1 MLSLPLLASREKKMT
16 RLLVHGK
23 NISCTTRFIKQIYR
37 AQNLN
42 REAWS
47 ISPSS
52 GVQALVSAKVGV
64 T

>member
-1 MLSLPLLASREKKMT
+1 MT
-16 RLLVHGK
+16 RLLVHKK
-23 NISCTTRFIKQIYR
+23 NISCTTPVIKQPYR

-47 ISPSS
+47 ISPFSV
-52 GVQALVSAKVGV
+52 VQALVSTKVGV